1 MVFVLIKMI
10 KQTDTEAV
18 VIATILGIALI
29 AIALLI
35 LHIRNP
41 QIEAQCLAK
50 GGQVLMTP
58 GRISSCLYSPK

>member
-1 MVFVLIKMI
+1 MNTR
-10 KQTDTEAV
+10 TDIEAT

-35 LHIRNP
+35 LHVRNP

-50 GGQVLMTP
+50 GGQVLSTP

>member
-1 MVFVLIKMI
+1 MN
-10 KQTDTEAV
+10 KQTDIELTV
-18 VIATILGIALI
+18 VSLIVGIALI

-58 GRISSCLYSPK
+58 GRISSCLYSAK